1 MHKILQQT
9 TAKSAAGVSLEFCK
23 DFESFQE
30 ASENIQFTHLIS
42 KSVSK
47 NCCSV

>member
-9 TAKSAAGVSLEFCK
+9 MAKAAAGVFLEFCK
-23 DFESFQE
+23 DFDSFQE
-30 ASENIQFTHLIS
+30 ASENIQFIHLVS
-42 KSVSK
+42 KRVSK